1 MIENQ
6 SVKVQVETCPSTPP
20 PDGKVKGESMSRD
33 HESRAIRCRV
43 VQDIVN
49 KKRHF
54 DGEDYSSYS
63 TSFDIPI
70 NTG

>member
-33 HESRAIRCRV
+33 HESRAVRV
-43 VQDIVN
+43 L
-49 KKRHF
+49 
-54 DGEDYSSYS
+54 GG
-63 TSFDIPI
+63 
-70 NTG
+70 TGHRKQEATL